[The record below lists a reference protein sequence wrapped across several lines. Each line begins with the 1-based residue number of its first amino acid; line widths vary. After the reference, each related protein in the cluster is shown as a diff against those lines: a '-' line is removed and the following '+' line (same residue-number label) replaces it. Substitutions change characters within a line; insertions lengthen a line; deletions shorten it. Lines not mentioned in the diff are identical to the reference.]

1 MMNKRGAGRGRRR
14 GSPDTRAHV
23 LEVAR
28 RRFLADGYQAV
39 TTRSIAEEAGI
50 DVALIG
56 YFFGSKRGLLG
67 AALALEANP
76 PDVLR
81 DALRGDPATM
91 PERVLRAMAGAW
103 DHPAYRG
110 SLRAVVEAAIQEPDM
125 GNLVREVVEREM
137 ISQLAGQLGGADAPQ
152 RAAAFG
158 AQMAGIVFARY
169 ILELA
174 PIATMP
180 PDELVR
186 YLAPGLHAALQPTA
200 GESARP
206 A

>member
-14 GSPDTRAHV
+14 GSPDTRARV

-39 TTRSIAEEAGI
+39 TTRSIAEEAGV

-91 PERVLRAMAGAW
+91 PERVLRAMVGAW
-103 DHPAYRG
+103 DHPASRG

-180 PDELVR
+180 ADELVR
-186 YLAPGLHAALQPTA
+186 YLAPGLHAVLQPTA
-200 GESARP
+200 DESARP

>member
-1 MMNKRGAGRGRRR
+1 M
-14 GSPDTRAHV
+14 V
-23 LEVAR
+23 
-28 RRFLADGYQAV
+28 
-39 TTRSIAEEAGI
+39 
-50 DVALIG
+50 
-56 YFFGSKRGLLG
+56 
-67 AALALEANP
+67 
-76 PDVLR
+76 
-81 DALRGDPATM
+81 
-91 PERVLRAMAGAW
+91 GAW

-125 GNLVREVVEREM
+125 GDLIREVVEREM

-186 YLAPGLHAALQPTA
+186 YLAPGLHAVLQPTA
-200 GESARP
+200 DEPARP

>member
-1 MMNKRGAGRGRRR
+1 MNKRGTGRGRRR
-14 GSPDTRAHV
+14 GSPDTRARV

-39 TTRSIAEEAGI
+39 STRSIAEEAGV
-50 DVALIG
+50 DVALIS

-76 PDVLR
+76 ADVLR

-91 PERVLRAMAGAW
+91 PERVLRAMVGVW
-103 DHPAYRG
+103 DDPAYRG
-110 SLRAVVEAAIQEPDM
+110 SLRAVVEAAVQEPDM
-125 GNLVREVVEREM
+125 GTLVREVVEREM
-137 ISQLAGQLGGADAPQ
+137 IGQLAGQLGGADALQ

-186 YLAPGLHAALQPTA
+186 YLAPGLHAVLQPTA
-200 GESARP
+200 GEPARP